1 MTFLKS
7 NSFYLKEKIITET
20 NPSIQNNFS
29 TSSWLDINYSSID
42 YLPAPFSSFVVYEY
56 SFWYGE
62 DGQNGNDIVNIKAK
76 LLSDGSD
83 YNENTECVLG
93 HYVISPSFKGRRIAQ
108 IKFCLDASNWT
119 SSKSLKLQGRKI
131 NGDVRLHQ
139 LDDFYGSSGSESGN
153 HYYYPTVRCYSI
165 G

>member
-7 NSFYLKEKIITET
+7 NSFYLKEKSLTET
-20 NPSIQNNFS
+20 NPSIQNNF
-29 TSSWLDINYSSID
+29 TTNSWIDVNYSSID
-42 YLPAPFSSFVVYEY
+42 YLPAPFSSFVIYEY

-62 DGQNGNDIVNIKAK
+62 DTHSADDRVNIRLK
-76 LLSDGSD
+76 LLADGSD

-93 HYVISPSFKGRRIAQ
+93 HYVINPSFKGRRIAQ
-108 IKFCLDASNWT
+108 VKFCLDASNWN
-119 SSKSLKLQGRKI
+119 SIKSLKLQGKI
-131 NGDVRLHQ
+131 LNGDVRLHQ
-139 LDDFYGSSGSESGN
+139 LDEFHGNSGSESGN